1 MDLFGGRA
9 MAFTIEGLSLR
20 MLVFSGK
27 KIESWYSVPLNP
39 NLLRDGLVAAPDKV
53 GEVMAEVI
61 KGKGTPSSGVLCA
74 LPSAGSTSQTLTL
87 PQLSKGKLEDVV
99 QREIKRLIPGSADT
113 DYIYWQQLPAVSA
126 AKKQAV
132 YALAIPRNNV
142 VNMVEICRTAGVK
155 IKGIELKP
163 FALTRAVNCKTGII
177 VHCEIDSIEIVI
189 VDKSFPALFR
199 NIPVKDAKPGPD
211 IACQNLLR
219 ELPFTIDYYNR
230 SHPDSNVTTDTAIYM
245 SGELALDPQV
255 AVKVSEASG
264 RTVTD
269 VEPQV
274 QCPPNFPLAQYIV
287 NIGLMLREKW

>member
-20 MLVFSGK
+20 ILTFSGK
-27 KIESWYSVPLNP
+27 KIESWYSVPLGP
-39 NLLRDGLVAAPDKV
+39 NLLRDGLVSAPDKV
-53 GEVMAEVI
+53 GEVMAEAI
-61 KGKGTPSSGVLCA
+61 QTKSSPRSGVLCA

-99 QREIKRLIPGSADT
+99 QREVKRLVGGSADT
-113 DYIYWQQLPAVSA
+113 DYIYWQQLPAVGA

-142 VNMVEICRTAGVK
+142 VNMVEVCRTAGVK
-155 IKGIELKP
+155 IKGMELKP
-163 FALTRAVNCKTGII
+163 FALTRAVNCKSGII

-189 VDKSFPALFR
+189 IDKSFPALFR

-230 SHPDSNVTTDTAIYM
+230 SHPESNITPDTAIYM
-245 SGELALDPQV
+245 SGELALDPEV
-255 AVKVSEASG
+255 IVRVSEASG

-269 VEPQV
+269 VDPQV